1 MRFLPCGAQVDLPIN
16 KTDELGEG
24 KAVYQRGIIEE
35 EYMTSAQARQA
46 YKKTEKMATIHP
58 VKLIHLMYE
67 RVLAHLDIIIE
78 AIDEK
83 NVLKRGEH
91 LGKVIAI
98 ITELNASIKKEDDSE
113 AAGFLRGL
121 YTAILVELPKVSI
134 DNNRETAIKTRTY
147 MLRLMEI
154 WEQTAMREHGL
165 FDSAEQAPVDHGAPG
180 LNAMENVDKGRMPA
194 GKSAEKMAVG
204 GLSFSI

>member
-1 MRFLPCGAQVDLPIN
+1 
-16 KTDELGEG
+16 
-24 KAVYQRGIIEE
+24 
-35 EYMTSAQARQA
+35 MTSAQARQA

-165 FDSAEQAPVDHGAPG
+165 LDSAEQARVDHDTHG
-180 LNAMENVDKGRMPA
+180 LNAAENGDKALQLA
-194 GKSAEKMAVG
+194 GKTAAKIAVG

>member
-1 MRFLPCGAQVDLPIN
+1 
-16 KTDELGEG
+16 
-24 KAVYQRGIIEE
+24 
-35 EYMTSAQARQA
+35 MTSAQARNA
-46 YKKTEKMATIHP
+46 YRQTEKMATIHP

-67 RVLAHLDIIIE
+67 RILAHLDLVVE
-78 AIDEK
+78 GIDEK

-91 LGKVIAI
+91 LGKAIAI

-121 YTAILVELPKVSI
+121 YTAILVELPKVSVTN
-134 DNNRETAIKTRTY
+134 DREIAVKSRTY
-147 MLRLMEI
+147 IGRLMEI

-165 FDSAEQAPVDHGAPG
+165 LHATENAQEAHRAPG
-180 LNAMENVDKGRMPA
+180 LDDLEHMDKELKLV
-194 GKSAEKMAVG
+194 GKKAEKMNAG